1 MRRFLADMNP
11 TLRGFLGI
19 ALVALA
25 IVVLSLQ
32 ETLVSLYLLAQIAFF
47 LAIAFVVYL
56 FWRDRRSDISTWS
69 TRARTAFYGAAG
81 VIVADLTLYFW
92 PGRVTAGLDAVAFLV
107 TLGLAGFAMFRV
119 WRDEHAYG

>member
-11 TLRGFLGI
+11 TVRGFLGI

-69 TRARTAFYGAAG
+69 GRARAAFYGAAG
-81 VIVADLTLYFW
+81 VVVADLALYFW
-92 PGRVTAGLDAVAFLV
+92 PGRVTAGPDAVAFLV
-107 TLGLAGFAMFRV
+107 TLGLAAFAMFRV
-119 WRDEHAYG
+119 WRDEHSYG